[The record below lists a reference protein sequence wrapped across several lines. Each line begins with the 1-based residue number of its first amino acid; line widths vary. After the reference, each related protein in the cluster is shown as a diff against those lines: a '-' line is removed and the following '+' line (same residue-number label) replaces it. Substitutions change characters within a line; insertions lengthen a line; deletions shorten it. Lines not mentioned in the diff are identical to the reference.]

1 MRVYYTP
8 DPTARGFVPIHGPG
22 DLAGKT
28 GAIRVS
34 GTPADDVEASKWAVS
49 IGLFVARGGEVRRLT

>member
-1 MRVYYTP
+1 MRLYLNE
-8 DPTARGFVPIHGPG
+8 DPTSRGFVPIHGPA
-22 DLAGKT
+22 DLAGKS

-34 GTPADDVEASKWAVS
+34 GTPADDDEASRWAVS